1 MRRGSMVLRLVAAAA
16 AVAVTLT
23 ACGGDDDEPASGGS
37 KGDLKVGAYDFPEGR
52 LLANIYVD
60 WLNKAG
66 YKATFQ
72 QLAQRQTAQP
82 ALQKGD
88 VDVLPE
94 YVSSALN
101 FYQPNTATVD
111 DAKNYATLK
120 ELGAAKGVT
129 YYTPAPAKDNYAF
142 VVTKDF
148 SEKNSITTLSQ
159 LAAYSQKNPIAF
171 GGTPE
176 CKDASYCKGG
186 LEKVYGMKFGAY
198 KTIVLSSQSAVDGL
212 VQNEYVAAVFNSSDG
227 VLSPTVGNPV
237 VVLKDDKALNPNDYI
252 VPAVNSKK
260 ATPELESTLNE
271 LSKKITQEE
280 LLRMNQET
288 QNERRPVEKV
298 AEDFVG

>member
-1 MRRGSMVLRLVAAAA
+1 MRTRSTVLRLVAAAA
-16 AVAVTLT
+16 VLTVGVT
-23 ACGGDDDEPASGGS
+23 ACGGNDEPAASGS
-37 KGDLKVGAYDFPEGR
+37 KGGDIKVGAYDFPEGR

-60 WLNKAG
+60 WLKKAG
-66 YKATFQ
+66 YNASLL

-101 FYQPNTATVD
+101 FYKPNSATVD

-148 SEKNSITTLSQ
+148 STKNSVTTLSQ
-159 LAAYSQKNPIAF
+159 LAAYSQKTPITF
-171 GGTPE
+171 GGTQE
-176 CKDASYCKGG
+176 CRDASYCKAG
-186 LEKVYGMKFGAY
+186 LEKIYGMKFGQY
-198 KTIVLSSQSAVDGL
+198 KTIVLSSQTAVDGL
-212 VQNEYVAAVFNSSDG
+212 VKNDYVAAVFNSSDG
-227 VLSPTVGNPV
+227 VLAPTVGNPV
-237 VVLKDDKALNPNDYI
+237 VVLTDDKALNPNDFI

-260 ATPELESTLNE
+260 STPELESSLND
-271 LSKKITQEE
+271 LSKRITQDE